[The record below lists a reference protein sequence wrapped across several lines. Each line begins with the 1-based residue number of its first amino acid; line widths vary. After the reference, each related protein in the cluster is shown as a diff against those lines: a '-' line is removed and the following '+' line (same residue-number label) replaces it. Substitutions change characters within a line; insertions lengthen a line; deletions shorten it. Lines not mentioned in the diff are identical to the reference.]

1 MEPRFQSFFYPYC
14 SYIMTKNLSFGREI
28 LNMSVAKKSILVI
41 LLIIF
46 ADQFLKIWVKTHM
59 MLGQE
64 HNILGNWFIIHFL
77 ENNGMA
83 FGLEIAG
90 NFGKIILSIFRII
103 AVFGI
108 GWYLLHLSKMN
119 APNGLILS
127 ISLVMAGAI
136 GNIID
141 SAFYGMIFSDSY
153 FRVAEF
159 LPEGGGYS
167 SFLHGQVVDM
177 FYFPIMKGH
186 YPSWFPFRASQE
198 FIFFRPVFN
207 LADSSITCGVALILI
222 FQKKFFKHEK
232 SVTSE
237 TTESVDQSTISD

>member
-1 MEPRFQSFFYPYC
+1 
-14 SYIMTKNLSFGREI
+14 
-28 LNMSVAKKSILVI
+28 MSIRYKSLFLI
-41 LLIIF
+41 LLILV
-46 ADQFLKIWVKTHM
+46 ADQILKIWVKTHM

-64 HNILGNWFIIHFL
+64 YNIIGNWFIIHFL

-83 FGLEIAG
+83 FGLEISG
-90 NFGKIILSIFRII
+90 EFGKIILSIFRII
-103 AVFGI
+103 AVAAI
-108 GWYLLHLSKMN
+108 GWYLIHLTRQN

-127 ISLVMAGAI
+127 IAMVMAGAI

-141 SAFYGMIFSDSY
+141 SAFYGIIFSDSN

-177 FYFPIMKGH
+177 LYFPIIKGH
-186 YPSWFPFRASQE
+186 FPSWFPIWGGQE

-222 FQKKFFKHEK
+222 FQKRFFKHQ
-232 SVTSE
+232 E
-237 TTESVDQSTISD
+237 TKETMPADIEHK

>member
-1 MEPRFQSFFYPYC
+1 LELWFQSFFITPFFK
-14 SYIMTKNLSFGREI
+14 SFKNHSFGRKI
-28 LNMSVAKKSILVI
+28 MPMSIRKQSLFLI
-41 LLIIF
+41 LLILV
-46 ADQFLKIWVKTHM
+46 ADQTLKIWVKTHM

-64 HNILGNWFIIHFL
+64 YHILGNWFIIHFL

-83 FGLEIAG
+83 FGLEISG
-90 NFGKIILSIFRII
+90 EFGKIILSIFRIL
-103 AVFGI
+103 AVAAI
-108 GWYLLHLSKMN
+108 GWYLLHLTRQN
-119 APNGLILS
+119 APGGLILS

-167 SFLHGQVVDM
+167 SLLHGQVVDM
-177 FYFPIMKGH
+177 LYFPVIKGH
-186 YPSWFPFRASQE
+186 FPAWLPIWGSQE

-207 LADSSITCGVALILI
+207 LADSSITIGVALILI
-222 FQKKFFKHEK
+222 FQKRFFKHQETEEPTRNEEK
-232 SVTSE
+232 DE
-237 TTESVDQSTISD
+237 

>member
-1 MEPRFQSFFYPYC
+1 MPMSIRKQSIF
-14 SYIMTKNLSFGREI
+14 L
-28 LNMSVAKKSILVI
+28 I
-41 LLIIF
+41 LLILL
-46 ADQFLKIWVKTHM
+46 ADQVLKIWVKTHM

-64 HNILGNWFIIHFL
+64 YNILGNWFIIHFL

-83 FGLEIAG
+83 FGLEISG
-90 NFGKIILSIFRII
+90 EFGKIILSIFRII
-103 AVFGI
+103 AVAAI
-108 GWYLLHLSKMN
+108 GWYLFHLIRQN
-119 APNGLILS
+119 ASNGLILS

-177 FYFPIMKGH
+177 LYFPVIKGNF
-186 YPSWFPFRASQE
+186 PGWFPIWGSQE

-207 LADSSITCGVALILI
+207 LADSSITIGVALILI
-222 FQKKFFKHEK
+222 FQKRFFKHQEAGE
-232 SVTSE
+232 S
-237 TTESVDQSTISD
+237 TENEGDGE

>member
-1 MEPRFQSFFYPYC
+1 MSIRKQSIF
-14 SYIMTKNLSFGREI
+14 L
-28 LNMSVAKKSILVI
+28 I
-41 LLIIF
+41 LLILL
-46 ADQFLKIWVKTHM
+46 ADQVLKIWVKTHM

-64 HNILGNWFIIHFL
+64 YNILGNWFIIHFL

-83 FGLEIAG
+83 FGLEISG
-90 NFGKIILSIFRII
+90 EFGKIILSIFRII
-103 AVFGI
+103 AVAAI
-108 GWYLLHLSKMN
+108 GWYLFHLIRQN
-119 APNGLILS
+119 ASNGLILS

-177 FYFPIMKGH
+177 LYFPVIKGNF
-186 YPSWFPFRASQE
+186 PGWFPIWGSQE

-207 LADSSITCGVALILI
+207 LADSSITIGVALILI
-222 FQKKFFKHEK
+222 FQKRFFKHQEAGE
-232 SVTSE
+232 S
-237 TTESVDQSTISD
+237 TENEGDGE